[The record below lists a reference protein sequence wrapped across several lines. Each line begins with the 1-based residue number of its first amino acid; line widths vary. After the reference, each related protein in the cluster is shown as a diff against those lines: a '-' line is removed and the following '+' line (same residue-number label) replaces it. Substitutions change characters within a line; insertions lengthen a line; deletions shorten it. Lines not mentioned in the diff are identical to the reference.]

1 MQFSCPRA
9 KKELDMRIENI
20 GRNMEWE
27 QIKLDLKRL
36 QEIII
41 EQSGNKIALRTQA
54 SGDCHK
60 VFKAIGMAMPPTIK
74 KIEM

>member
-1 MQFSCPRA
+1 
-9 KKELDMRIENI
+9 
-20 GRNMEWE
+20 MEWE
-27 QIKLDLKRL
+27 QIKLDMKRL

-54 SGDCHK
+54 SGDYHK

>member
-1 MQFSCPRA
+1 LQFSCPRA
-9 KKELDMRIENI
+9 KMELDMRIENI
-20 GRNMEWE
+20 GENMEWE

-41 EQSGNKIALRTQA
+41 EQSGNKFALRTQA
-54 SGDCHK
+54 SGDWHK